1 MFVYW
6 YPELKGRRRE
16 VVSEG
21 LKAEMTTLA
30 VALRSDLPSGTR
42 GPGVFGEC
50 IYPLCLSFSLFLVFN
65 KKSRLGTLGRGI
77 ISPLN
82 ATLVLGRARRTGWH
96 GSWGILPTSLHPL
109 EQSWVPSWS
118 SSRYWTAHRLEQ
130 GAKDYNIPHLLAPV
144 IMIFHR

>member
-1 MFVYW
+1 MISAQLRKQGRCDEIRVQASRNINVFVYW

-30 VALRSDLPSGTR
+30 VALRSDLPSGAQ
-42 GPGVFGEC
+42 GPGVLGEC

-65 KKSRLGTLGRGI
+65 KKGRLGTLGRGI
-77 ISPLN
+77 INPLN

-96 GSWGILPTSLHPL
+96 GS
-109 EQSWVPSWS
+109 
-118 SSRYWTAHRLEQ
+118 
-130 GAKDYNIPHLLAPV
+130 
-144 IMIFHR
+144 